1 MKNLESSEGAHYNLL
16 NLEDSMPFLQLLQ
29 GIEPQPPL
37 PPPSVVSDTAAEFLF
52 RKDKTFVNEMIM
64 KLLSPDNSY
73 INPKFITN

>member
-1 MKNLESSEGAHYNLL
+1 MENLECSEGAHYNLP
-16 NLEDSMPFLQLLQ
+16 NLEDSVSFLQLLQ

-37 PPPSVVSDTAAEFLF
+37 PPPFVVSDTAVGFLF
-52 RKDKTFVNEMIM
+52 REDKTFVNEMIM